1 MFPNFSNA
9 FPSGRVELYTVL
21 MVFSLTK
28 ALVKILVN
36 NLVKNLANMCSL
48 QIVLN
53 INRKPTAPKKV
64 TKALVKI
71 LVSNRAKS
79 LANIFSDNLI
89 GTLSENWPKSTLN
102 SPNNVSL
109 KLLSKPWK
117 LQINRSVCVCVLRL
131 YIYLLELDVE
141 VTYARQQSGHTQEV
155 LNQTV
160 HLPEWLACYRNRPQK
175 STDSQATGGRK
186 KATPEQTNL
195 SYFLSVPKQKLELNR
210 NTTKNTCKPIKPKK
224 N

>member
-89 GTLSENWPKSTLN
+89 GTLSEN
-102 SPNNVSL
+102 
-109 KLLSKPWK
+109 
-117 LQINRSVCVCVLRL
+117 
-131 YIYLLELDVE
+131 
-141 VTYARQQSGHTQEV
+141 
-155 LNQTV
+155 
-160 HLPEWLACYRNRPQK
+160 
-175 STDSQATGGRK
+175 
-186 KATPEQTNL
+186 
-195 SYFLSVPKQKLELNR
+195 
-210 NTTKNTCKPIKPKK
+210 
-224 N
+224 